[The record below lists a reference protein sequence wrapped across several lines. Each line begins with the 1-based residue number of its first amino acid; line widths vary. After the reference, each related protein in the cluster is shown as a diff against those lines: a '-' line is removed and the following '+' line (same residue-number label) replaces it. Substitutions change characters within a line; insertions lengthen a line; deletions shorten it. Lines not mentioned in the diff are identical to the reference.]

1 MEQQP
6 PKKTLLTPERTM
18 EVADSLSK
26 KSNEKKVFYGVQK
39 NIAEKAMKKGDG
51 DTPMGT
57 VWEGVGVGIPKKIPS
72 AKERLGMANEGLKS
86 ASKDSA
92 NAARYRSLAVK
103 AVLNKMK
110 K

>member
-1 MEQQP
+1 MQP

-26 KSNEKKVFYGVQK
+26 KSNEKKAFYGIQK
-39 NIAEKAMKKGDG
+39 NIAERAMKKGGG

-57 VWEGVGVGIPKKIPS
+57 VWKGAGVGTPKKIPS
-72 AKERLGMANEGLKS
+72 AKERLGLANEGLKS

-92 NAARYRSLAVK
+92 NAARYKSLALK
-103 AVLNKMK
+103 AMK